1 MLDSLFFLDFPENL
15 RHTGFMKNESIENKE
30 KTYYTDTDLH
40 THTIASGHA
49 TTDTIALLAK
59 AAFLRG
65 MKCLGISDHGPASM
79 GSAGLSYFRSLSLSP
94 GERAG
99 VELLYGVEANILDF
113 SGSLDIPDSL
123 LQTLDYGIIS
133 MHRPIYTSG
142 SVRENTLA
150 YQKAMTH
157 PRIKIIGHCDDS
169 RFPVDYAELV
179 RTALEYRVVPEINN
193 VSLLPDSYRKN
204 CRSNAIRLLS
214 ECESQGCPV
223 VLSSDSHGHLHIGD
237 VTESWKLILET
248 GFPAELVINPPVL
261 S

>member
-1 MLDSLFFLDFPENL
+1 
-15 RHTGFMKNESIENKE
+15 
-30 KTYYTDTDLH
+30 
-40 THTIASGHA
+40 
-49 TTDTIALLAK
+49 
-59 AAFLRG
+59 
-65 MKCLGISDHGPASM
+65 
-79 GSAGLSYFRSLSLSP
+79 
-94 GERAG
+94 
-99 VELLYGVEANILDF
+99 
-113 SGSLDIPDSL
+113 
-123 LQTLDYGIIS
+123 
-133 MHRPIYTSG
+133 
-142 SVRENTLA
+142 
-150 YQKAMTH
+150 MTH

-248 GFPAELVINPPVL
+248 GFPAELVINPPIL